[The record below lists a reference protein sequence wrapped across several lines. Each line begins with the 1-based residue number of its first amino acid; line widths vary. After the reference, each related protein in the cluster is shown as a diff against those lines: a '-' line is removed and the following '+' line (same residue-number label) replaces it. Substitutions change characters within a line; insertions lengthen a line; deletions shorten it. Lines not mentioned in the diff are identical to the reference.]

1 MASNNGGDIIEIS
14 YNHPTIGSGVLS
26 PVAAQDNEFD
36 LGGVR
41 TTDDENMLTS
51 KGEAIYVMN
60 NKRWSAT
67 ILVTN
72 DMNIRKEYEKVLAL
86 SRSLEEATWSLLH
99 INGTVYRGKGKP
111 VGDIKLNVNQS
122 TFSLKISGGNIFEQ

>member
-1 MASNNGGDIIEIS
+1 MAYNGGDIIEIS
-14 YNHPTIGSGVLS
+14 YNHPTVGSGVLS
-26 PVAAQDNEFD
+26 PVTAQDNEYD

-41 TTDDENMLTS
+41 TTDDENMVTS
-51 KGEAIYVMN
+51 KGEAIYIMN

-67 ILVTN
+67 TLITS
-72 DMNIRKEYEKVLAL
+72 DMNIRQEYEKMLAI
-86 SRSLEEATWSLLH
+86 SASLEEATWSFLH

-122 TFSLKISGGNIFEQ
+122 TFSLKLSGGSTFAQ